1 MLTIIDGFWGAVA
14 RDSLLLGVV
23 LIILESHLTIF
34 PACWILK
41 GHSIVKLMTF
51 WVFKFAIKICF
62 MTTVL
67 LKLIFQLS

>member
-41 GHSIVKLMTF
+41 GHSI
-51 WVFKFAIKICF
+51 AIKICF